1 MKFLVL
7 SILNFFDFFYKK
19 KILVNLKI
27 FTNSDIS
34 VFFDVG
40 AHKGETINFIFKYFN
55 VGKTYA
61 FEPLES
67 NFVKLKKNTNKK
79 KFKKKYIKYFN
90 FALGEKKET
99 KYIKEMHESSSST
112 FNPINENS
120 KYFKRKNLL
129 LNFNKKK
136 SFYLEKKVLIEKAK
150 DIIIIHKIK
159 KIDLLKIDTEGY
171 ELNVLKGFEDRL
183 INVKLIFFEH
193 HYDLM
198 IRKNYTFSDIN
209 NYLNKNGFKQKSK
222 FKMPFRKTFEY
233 IYCNERYK

>member
-222 FKMPFRKTFEY
+222 FKMPFRKTFED